1 MSKKPTRSRHRIPAI
16 AYSPKDSEP
25 IDERYQAEIDAS
37 MARLER
43 MHRRAQKALDAAERR
58 AERAR
63 VHAENL
69 ARNQEAARL
78 VAEKRAAEEVRLSEY
93 LGRIKD
99 AARNA
104 RLAESRAEQ
113 ERKQAEV
120 LSKRN
125 AVTALRKAEARE
137 SRERERLLTKAR
149 AESGELEKLV
159 EERRR
164 ELREIELLM
173 MPTGYAGR
181 DHRAFT
187 ARHTSG

>member
-1 MSKKPTRSRHRIPAI
+1 VSKKPTRSRHRIPAI
-16 AYSPKDSEP
+16 AFSPKESEP

-43 MHRRAQKALDAAERR
+43 MYRSAQKALESAERR

-69 ARNQEAARL
+69 SRKQESARL
-78 VAEKRAAEEVRLSEY
+78 VAERRAAEESRLSEY

-104 RLAESRAEQ
+104 RLGEARAAQ
-113 ERKQAEV
+113 ERKQEEV
-120 LSKRN
+120 LAERN
-125 AVTALRKAEARE
+125 TVTALRKAEARE
-137 SRERERLLTKAR
+137 SRERERLLMKVR
-149 AESGELEKLV
+149 AESGELKKLV

-164 ELREIELLM
+164 ELREIERLM